1 MACNQGQVCFQ
12 FNQITLKPNAGIA
25 KVQKEL
31 KKKQKKKLE
40 KPKPCYTENREQ
52 KN

>member
-1 MACNQGQVCFQ
+1 MACNQGQVCFH

-31 KKKQKKKLE
+31 KKTKKQTRK
-40 KPKPCYTENREQ
+40 TETMLYGKQRT
-52 KN
+52 